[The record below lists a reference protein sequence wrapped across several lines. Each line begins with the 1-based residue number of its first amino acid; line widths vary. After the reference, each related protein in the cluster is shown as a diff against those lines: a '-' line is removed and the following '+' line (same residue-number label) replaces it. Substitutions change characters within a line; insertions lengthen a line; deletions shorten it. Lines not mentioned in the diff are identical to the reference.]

1 MSLDPKPLQAS
12 QNSPSLAFI
21 MDAFKSHS
29 IAFDSPIFTLAA
41 HPSEPLFTA
50 GLLSGHV
57 YTYTWPKEAPS
68 ADEDFEGDDALPSGY
83 KVAWK
88 TRRHKGS
95 CRSVVYSGDG
105 QLLYSAGTDSLIKC
119 ASTTTGQVTSKAV
132 IPPTTSSPDG
142 PTYLHALTP
151 QHLLLGTDSGT
162 VHLYDTRTALPV
174 KPTTTWTSIHDDY
187 ISSITPLPP
196 TSEST
201 SNLPKQFLV
210 TGDSTISVLDIRK
223 GVLAR
228 SEDQE
233 NETLSSCVVAGG
245 VGKGGRSTRAYVG
258 MGDGV
263 VHAFERG
270 VWSDMCERIKIGSR
284 GMDVDVLQEYALT
297 GDNELHKGKC
307 IVVGCSD
314 GRARVVR
321 LGGNKVVR
329 VFDHDGEDGDGQE
342 EGISGIAFD
351 CDGAMMTAGGSVV
364 KIWYMEDA
372 GGDVDDSEADDS
384 SNDESEQDS
393 DDSDEPDQPP
403 AKAKGRTLESDSEDS
418 DGDAGS
424 KSSQRRRKRRK
435 NKHQATGPRK
445 PQFNGLD

>member
-1 MSLDPKPLQAS
+1 
-12 QNSPSLAFI
+12 

-29 IAFDSPIFTLAA
+29 IAFQSPIFALAA
-41 HPSEPLFTA
+41 HPSEPLLTA
-50 GLLSGHV
+50 GLLSGHI

-68 ADEDFEGDDALPSGY
+68 DDEEVEQDDALPSGY

-95 CRSVVYSGDG
+95 CRSATYSNDG
-105 QLLYSAGTDSLIKC
+105 QSLYTAGTDSLIKC
-119 ASTTTGQVTSKAV
+119 ASTATGQVTSKAA
-132 IPPTTSSPDG
+132 IPSSGSSPDG

-162 VHLYDTRTALPV
+162 VQLYDTRTALPV
-174 KPTTTWTSIHDDY
+174 KPTTTWSSIHDDY

-201 SNLPKQFLV
+201 SNLPKQFLT
-210 TGDSTISVLDIRK
+210 TGDSTVSVLDIRK

-228 SEDQE
+228 CDDQE

-270 VWSDMCERIKIGSR
+270 VWGDMCERIKIGSR
-284 GMDVDVLQEYALT
+284 GVDVEVVEEYVLA
-297 GDNELHKGKC
+297 GDNELQKGKC
-307 IVVGCSD
+307 IVAGCSD

-329 VFDHDGEDGDGQE
+329 VFEHGSEEDDGEE

-372 GGDVDDSEADDS
+372 ANEEDDSKDEDDTG
-384 SNDESEQDS
+384 DESEQDS
-393 DDSDEPDQPP
+393 DDSDESDKP
-403 AKAKGRTLESDSEDS
+403 AAKGKSRTRESDSEES
-418 DGDAGS
+418 DEDAGS

-435 NKHQATGPRK
+435 NNHAAGPRK
-445 PQFNGLD
+445 PQFSGLD

>member
-1 MSLDPKPLQAS
+1 
-12 QNSPSLAFI
+12 

-29 IAFDSPIFTLAA
+29 IAFQSPIFTLAA

-68 ADEDFEGDDALPSGY
+68 DDEDGEQDDALPSGY

-95 CRSVVYSGDG
+95 CRSVAYSSDG
-105 QLLYSAGTDSLIKC
+105 QSLYTAGTDSLIKC
-119 ASTTTGQVTSKAV
+119 ASTTTGQVTSKAA
-132 IPPTTSSPDG
+132 IPPQSSSADA

-151 QHLLLGTDSGT
+151 QHLLIGTDSGT
-162 VHLYDTRTALPV
+162 AHLYDTRTALPV
-174 KPTTTWTSIHDDY
+174 KPTTTWSSIHDDY
-187 ISSITPLPP
+187 ISSITALPP

-201 SNLPKQFLV
+201 SNLPKQFLA
-210 TGDSTISVLDIRK
+210 TGDSTVSVLDIRK

-233 NETLSSCVVAGG
+233 NETLSSCVIAGG

-270 VWSDMCERIKIGSR
+270 VWGDMCERIKIGSR
-284 GMDVDVLQEYALT
+284 GVDVDVVEEYVFA
-297 GDNELHKGKC
+297 GDDERTKGRC
-307 IVVGCSD
+307 IVAGCSD

-329 VFDHDGEDGDGQE
+329 VFEHGSEEGDGEED
-342 EGISGIAFD
+342 GISCIAFD
-351 CDGAMMTAGGSVV
+351 CDGAMMTAGGSSV

-372 GGDVDDSEADDS
+372 AGEGSDSEDEDSNSDDEGEQD
-384 SNDESEQDS
+384 SNDS
-393 DDSDEPDQPP
+393 DDSDKPP
-403 AKAKGRTLESDSEDS
+403 AKAKGRARESDSGES
-418 DGDAGS
+418 DEDAGS

-435 NKHQATGPRK
+435 NKHQATGTRK
-445 PQFNGLD
+445 PHFSGLD